1 MSLLEHPTAQA
12 LLDDATLTAADV
24 QGCQDRL
31 TAFLQRYL
39 RFFYR
44 KEQCLNATR
53 IIQGHLSDLKRKTC
67 EPIAIRVGC
76 QRKPLQDFV
85 GNGRW
90 DDEAPMAELR
100 CHVREQLA
108 DPNGILILD
117 GSGFPK
123 KGSQSCGVK
132 RQWCGRLGKEEN
144 CQVGVFLAYATAK
157 GYAPLDRRLYLPK
170 DWCKDRKRRKKT
182 HVPKGLRFK
191 EKWRL
196 GLDLL
201 DKSLPQVPH
210 AWVVGDDE
218 FGRVTLFRKR
228 LRQRQQ
234 RYVLDVPCNT
244 LIRDLE
250 QRRRPRRKGKQGRK
264 RQVPFRR
271 ACTWVARLPADA
283 WQRIEVREGEKGP
296 LVVQAVQRRVQ
307 TKVGRRNGPEER
319 LLVTRTLTEPAKTD
333 YSLVPAGAEATLAE
347 IVRVRAERHQVE
359 ELLQAGK
366 GEVGLAHYEVRSW
379 IGWHHHMTLALL
391 ALWFLI
397 LEKLGLGEKKTGG
410 DGVPS
415 GGDLQPPVAGA
426 GPECGAYRLGS
437 ERSAPPQ

>member
-1 MSLLEHPTAQA
+1 MSLLEHPAAQA

-24 QGCQDRL
+24 QGCQERL

-39 RFFYR
+39 PLFSR
-44 KEQCLNATR
+44 KEQRLNATR
-53 IIQGHLSDLKRKTC
+53 IVIGHLSDLRRKTC
-67 EPIAIRVGC
+67 EPIAYRVGC

-90 DDEAPMAELR
+90 DDETLMSQER
-100 CHVREQLA
+100 QHVRECLA
-108 DPNGILILD
+108 DPQAVLILD
-117 GSGFPK
+117 SSGFPK
-123 KGSQSCGVK
+123 KGEHSCGVQ

-170 DWCKDRKRRKKT
+170 EWSSSRKRRKKT

-191 EKWRL
+191 EKWRI

-201 DKSLPQVPH
+201 QRCTPDLPH
-210 AWVVGDDE
+210 RWVTGDDE

-228 LRQRQQ
+228 LRQRQE
-234 RYVLDVPCNT
+234 RYILDVPCNT
-244 LIRDLE
+244 LVRDLQ
-250 QRRRPRRKGKQGRK
+250 QRRPPRRHAKKGRK

-271 ACTWVARLPADA
+271 VCVWAARQPAA
-283 WQRIEVREGEKGP
+283 SWQRLEVRAGEKGP
-296 LVVQAVQRRVQ
+296 LLVDALERRVQ
-307 TKVGRRNGPEER
+307 TKDGRRNGPEER
-319 LLVTRTLTEPAKTD
+319 LVVLRPVTTPDKIDYALCNAGFEVPLVE
-333 YSLVPAGAEATLAE
+333 V
-347 IVRVRAERHQVE
+347 VRAHAERHRVE

-397 LEKLGLGEKKTGG
+397 LEKLRLGEKKTGG
-410 DGVPS
+410 DGGSS
-415 GGDLQPPVAGA
+415 GSAVRPVVAGA
-426 GPECGAYRLGS
+426 SAECGADRLGS
-437 ERSAPPQ
+437 E